1 MSQRIAPSERKAQEL
16 SALVH
21 GQLEAQSGEELL
33 STLVRLSTERVLQE
47 ALEQEQAEALGR
59 GRYER
64 REEEG
69 GYRNGYE
76 AGTLKTAE
84 GVLRVQVPQVR
95 GREEPYRS
103 QLWSQVAK
111 TSEVLRRLI
120 VEMYAGGLSQRD
132 IEYGL
137 EKALGQ
143 FVLSKSTVS
152 ELTDTLTHEYEAFRT
167 RDLSGYEVAYLFMDA
182 VYEPLRRWGSKTGVC
197 CVWAICVDGRKVLLT
212 LSTANSE
219 SYESCLAVLRDLV
232 KRGLQTPVT
241 ITTDGA
247 AGLTK
252 AIEAIWPKA
261 LRIRC
266 WFHKM
271 QNLQQKVPPQ
281 AWPEFK
287 ALVVDMRDAPTVA
300 EAERR
305 RQLIVTRYQ
314 RDFPEACRCLLDDGE
329 ASLNHLYVPQRHQQY
344 VRTSNLAERAFEEE
358 RRRTK
363 VIPHL
368 WDEGSVVKL
377 VFAVL
382 IRVSERWGKKCF
394 SEFEQQQI
402 RSLRR
407 RRKLDEQEGP
417 SAPPTTEPQPR
428 RSAAS
433 AA

>member
-1 MSQRIAPSERKAQEL
+1 MEKKIAPSERKAQEIQAWL
-16 SALVH
+16 Q
-21 GQLEAQSGEELL
+21 GQLGAESGEELL
-33 STLVRLSTERVLQE
+33 STLVRLATERVLQE
-47 ALEQEQAEALGR
+47 ALESEQAMALGR
-59 GRYER
+59 ERYER
-64 REEEG
+64 REGES

-76 AGTLKTAE
+76 NGTLKTAE
-84 GVLRVQVPQVR
+84 GVLRVQVPQIR
-95 GREEPYRS
+95 GRDEPYRS
-103 QLWSQVAK
+103 SLWSQVAK
-111 TSEVLRRLI
+111 TSEVLKQLI
-120 VEMYAGGLSQRD
+120 VEMYAGGLSQGD
-132 IEYGL
+132 IEYSL

-143 FVLSKSTVS
+143 FVLSKSAVS
-152 ELTDTLTHEYEAFRT
+152 EITDILTEEYEAFRS

-182 VYEPLRRWGSKTGVC
+182 VYEPLRRWGSKLGVF

-219 SYESCLAVLRDLV
+219 SYESCLEVLRDLV

-252 AIEAIWPKA
+252 AIDAIWPKA

-271 QNLQQKVPPQ
+271 QNLQLKVPPQ

-287 ALVVDMRDAPTVA
+287 QLVADMRDAPTVA

-305 RQLIVTRYQ
+305 RQLIVNRYQ
-314 RDFPEACRCLLDDGE
+314 RDFPAACRCLLDDAE
-329 ASLNHLYVPQRHQQY
+329 ASLNHLYVPQRHQLY

-394 SEFEQQQI
+394 SPFEQHQI
-402 RSLRR
+402 RSLRHQR
-407 RRKLDEQEGP
+407 QLDEP
-417 SAPPTTEPQPR
+417 TVVAVPTTSQPR